1 MEGRDEVQ
9 WIAKL
14 ELGLSIPLRTY
25 SILSGAFFFFLSEFH
40 VDVESVKRVFS

>member
-25 SILSGAFFFFLSEFH
+25 SILSGAFFILSEFH
-40 VDVESVKRVFS
+40 VDVMKRQIF